1 MKNPFPGMNPFLEQR
16 WSDFHTSFN
25 VAIRDALNRSL
36 PGDLEARVE
45 ESVSVDY
52 DIERRT
58 IYPDAFVMEDTGVME
73 GGGTAVAM
81 ESDVARAS
89 AVAVSEP
96 IVVEIR
102 DEPRTERHIEI
113 LDRST
118 GGRVVTAIEL
128 ISPWNKTPDRRAA
141 YYRKQTEFVSA
152 RVNLVEIDLIRGGLF
167 VLAIPEAKLSR
178 KNRYPYLINVR
189 RATRADVAFLY
200 PATFSQPLPNI
211 QIPLRP
217 TDVDVVLQLQP
228 LLDECFERGR
238 YRLNYLEPLN
248 PVPADEDAAWMK
260 ERLQEQRL
268 FAGE

>member
-52 DIERRT
+52 DIEHRT
-58 IYPDAFVMEDTGVME
+58 IYPDAFVIEDTSDMS
-73 GGGTAVAM
+73 GGGTAVATQLAVAT
-81 ESDVARAS
+81 ESM
-89 AVAVSEP
+89 VAVSEP

-118 GGRVVTAIEL
+118 GGRVITAIEL
-128 ISPWNKTPDRRAA
+128 ISPWNKTPEGRTA
-141 YYRKQTEFVSA
+141 YFRKQTEFVTA
-152 RVNLVEIDLIRGGLF
+152 RVNLVEIDFIRGGLF
-167 VLAIPEAKLSR
+167 VLAIPETKLSR
-178 KNRYPYLINVR
+178 KSRTPYLINVR

-200 PATFSQPLPNI
+200 PATFSLPLPNI
-211 QIPLRP
+211 PIPLRP
-217 TDVDVVLQLQP
+217 TDADVVLQLQS

-238 YRLNYLEPLN
+238 YRLNYSEPLN
-248 PVPADEDAAWMK
+248 PAFTNEDAAWMK
-260 ERLQEQRL
+260 ERLQAQGLLAAE
-268 FAGE
+268 